1 VQAVDLLRK
10 DQLIPSPPRRGE
22 YHQYL
27 GKQPLR
33 PLALVLFII
42 SVGSVYGIWAVFSR
56 AVIWYPFLGSL
67 IIMVPWS
74 VYVVILQTF
83 RPRVTSKSHQMVIQ
97 AGGYMLKHSVDVFL
111 PVCGE
116 DPAIISNTI
125 YHVLRMQHVGPA
137 KIYVLDD
144 GNSPA
149 IKALA
154 ASYHVNYLVRGDRP
168 AWKKSGN
175 MNNGLRHSDG
185 EFIVV
190 FDADFAPAPEFLIQ
204 TLPYMLYDNLGILQT
219 AQYFDVRI
227 AETRNWIQQL
237 SGSIQDMFFCW
248 GQPARN
254 AADAAMCVGTNVIYR
269 RTALEAAGGF
279 PKVDGGGE
287 DVITGLEMCT
297 EGYRT
302 LYVPLVLAKG
312 VCPDTFEAAVNQQ
325 YRWGRSSMMM
335 FGGRNAHHEAFAKA
349 PLTFRQ
355 KMVFWSGAMYYTQ
368 SILVLFLGVAPSLVM
383 FWVFP
388 YAVRPGNY
396 LPIAPAM
403 LGMFALPTII
413 RGWRPSVLRL
423 ILVYS
428 VAHLLAVVDLIKG
441 GDDHW
446 VPTGSKAKSDVPS
459 RAAHVIRAWVVI
471 TQSAMWIA
479 LLHDIPLYGWSN
491 YYPAVLC
498 TLFQTVVLI
507 PLLLPGFG
515 TLGQFTLIPFLLQ
528 RYRKMRRARAY
539 R

>member
-1 VQAVDLLRK
+1 
-10 DQLIPSPPRRGE
+10 
-22 YHQYL
+22 
-27 GKQPLR
+27 
-33 PLALVLFII
+33 
-42 SVGSVYGIWAVFSR
+42 
-56 AVIWYPFLGSL
+56 
-67 IIMVPWS
+67 MVPWS

-83 RPRVTSKSHQMVIQ
+83 RPRVTWKSHQMVLQ

-116 DPAIISNTI
+116 DIAIIRNTLH
-125 YHVLRMQHVGPA
+125 HVLRMTHTGPM
-137 KIYVLDD
+137 KVYVLDD

-149 IKALA
+149 VKELA
-154 ASYHVNYLVRGDRP
+154 VSYHVNYLVRGDRP
-168 AWKKSGN
+168 SWKKSGN
-175 MNNGLRHSDG
+175 MNYGLSRSSG
-185 EFIVV
+185 EFVVV
-190 FDADFAPAPEFLIQ
+190 FDADFAPAPEFLTQ

-227 AETRNWIQQL
+227 AETRNWVQQL

-254 AADAAMCVGTNVIYR
+254 AADAAMCVGTNVVYR
-269 RTALEAAGGF
+269 RSALEAISGF
-279 PKVDGGGE
+279 PKVDVGGE
-287 DVITGLEMCT
+287 DVITGLEMT
-297 EGYRT
+297 REGFRT

-312 VCPDTFEAAVNQQ
+312 VCPDTFDAAVNQQ
-325 YRWGRSSMMM
+325 YRWGKSSMMM
-335 FGGRNAHHEAFAKA
+335 FAGRNSHHDAFVNA
-349 PLTFRQ
+349 PLTFNQ
-355 KMVFWSGAMYYTQ
+355 KMVFWSGALYYTQ
-368 SILVLFLGVAPSLVM
+368 SIMVLFLGVAPSLVM

-388 YAVRPGNY
+388 YSVRPGNY

-423 ILVYS
+423 IIVYS
-428 VAHLLAVVDLIKG
+428 VAHLLAVVDLVKG
-441 GDDHW
+441 AGDHW
-446 VPTGSKAKSDVPS
+446 VPTGSKAKGNVPS
-459 RAAHVIRAWVVI
+459 RAAHTVRAWVVI

-498 TLFQTVVLI
+498 TLFQTVVLV

-515 TLGQFTLIPFLLQ
+515 TVGQFTLIPFLVQ
-528 RYRKMRRARAY
+528 RYRRLRVY